1 MHRSSDINLFVGK
14 RRTIKMAKKFWLSRK
29 AFLKIAE
36 ASGLDT
42 GDPHMEELYTYL
54 RNVLPGLKKVE
65 ELDLTGIEP
74 NISLASKKG
83 ALL

>member
-1 MHRSSDINLFVGK
+1 M
-14 RRTIKMAKKFWLSRK
+14 RRATKMVKKFWLSRET
-29 AFLKIAE
+29 FLKIAE

-54 RNVLPGLKKVE
+54 QNVFPGLKKVE

-74 NISLASKKG
+74 SMPFTSIKG